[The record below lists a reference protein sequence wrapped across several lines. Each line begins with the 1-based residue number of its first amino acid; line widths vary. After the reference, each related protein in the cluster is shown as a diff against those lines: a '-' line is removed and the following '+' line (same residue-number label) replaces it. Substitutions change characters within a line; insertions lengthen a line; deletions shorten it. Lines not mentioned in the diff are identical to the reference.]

1 MFFAFNHFFARTR
14 AWIRVTREC
23 YEIER
28 YDEYAWKR
36 AQPRT
41 RWKSYTLRDANHVRG
56 TFKSHNSNMLL
67 PSTPLVEHFS
77 LLSRSCIALV
87 SFSFP
92 YSSLF
97 TCICILS
104 TSYFLLFFPASSFSL
119 FALATPRQRP
129 ERYCQRFEIMSSSL
143 SRKQ

>member
-14 AWIRVTREC
+14 ARIRVTREC

-28 YDEYAWKR
+28 YDEYAWKC

-77 LLSRSCIALV
+77 LLSRSCIPLV

-97 TCICILS
+97 YMHMHIIHFVLS
-104 TSYFLLFFPASSFSL
+104 FIFFPH
-119 FALATPRQRP
+119 PRSPFLPSRLRVNVQRD
-129 ERYCQRFEIMSSSL
+129 IVNGLKS
-143 SRKQ
+143 